1 MPRRRSSAVAP
12 EQKKVEQYEHRGKK
26 RANNPPVGLVTPES
40 DQDAPKK
47 AYAYDPH
54 LDPRL
59 DWSGKAE
66 HKSFEVPTVS
76 LHVHERIDPRTIL
89 EAVRRK
95 ETGPIQASLFDQ
107 PSENPPLREAL
118 DFYKHPHGW
127 SNRLIAGDS
136 LLAMN
141 SLLEKE
147 GLADQVQ
154 TIYIDPP
161 YGVRYGSNFQPF
173 VNQRDVRDGRDTDLT
188 REPEMIR
195 AFRDTWELDLHSYLT
210 YLRDRLLL
218 ARSLLHPTGSVFVQI
233 GVDNLHHVRE
243 VMDEVFRAENFCGV
257 IVLQKTSGQSS
268 ELLPSVADY
277 LLWYAKDRNQVK
289 YRQLY
294 LDKEFGGAGATNYE
308 FVRLPDRTYRRMNA
322 EEKAD
327 PAALPAG
334 ARIYRRSPLTSQG
347 FRQNTTV
354 PYTFNGKTYHPGAN
368 GNWKTTVEGLDQL
381 AKLDRLE
388 AYGET
393 LSFRRFIDDFPVFPL
408 TNVWA
413 DTATGGY
420 TDPKIYVVQTNT
432 KIIARC
438 VLMTS
443 DPSDLVL
450 DPTCGSGTTAY
461 VAEQFGRRWIT
472 CDTSRVA
479 VTLAKQRL
487 MTVVYDYYQLA
498 HPDEG
503 VASGFRYR
511 TIPHVMLGALAN
523 SEPTSEEQLHD
534 QPLPDKSK
542 LRVSG
547 PFTVEAVPAPV
558 VRPVEELPEEPADDA
573 SIARTGLTLRQ
584 SEWRTHIARAGIRG
598 RGGAKIEFSRVEP
611 QGGTRYLNAL
621 AETKDEKPQTVAISF
636 GPEYAPLEQR
646 QVELAW
652 EEARGLSPR
661 PDILL
666 FAAFQFD
673 PEAAKDIDEL
683 DPKKTG
689 MTFLRVQM
697 DSDLLVDDL
706 RKKSAG
712 DHSFWLIGQPD
723 VQLQKVDGGKYKVEV
738 TGFDYYDPR
747 TGSIDSGDTSKI
759 AMWLLDTDYDGRSL
773 LPRQVFFPMAGEKA
787 GWSKLA
793 KDLKAVVDE
802 DLLEAYRGTTSLP
815 FEPGAHKRAAVK
827 IVDDRGIESLK
838 LLELE

>member
-1 MPRRRSSAVAP
+1 MPHRRSPAVAP
-12 EQKKVEQYEHRGKK
+12 EQKTVEQYEHRGKK
-26 RANNPPVGLVTPES
+26 RANNPPVGLVTPDS
-40 DQDAPKK
+40 DRDEPKK
-47 AYAYDPH
+47 KYAYDSH
-54 LDPRL
+54 LDPKL
-59 DWSGKAE
+59 EWSGKAE
-66 HKSFEVPTVS
+66 RMSFQVATVS

-89 EAVRRK
+89 DAVRRK
-95 ETGPIQASLFDQ
+95 QTGPIQASLFDQ

-118 DFYKHPHGW
+118 DFYQHPHGW

-136 LLAMN
+136 LLVIN

-147 GLADQVQ
+147 GLGEQVQ

-173 VNQRDVRDGRDTDLT
+173 VNQRDVHDGRDTDLT
-188 REPEMIR
+188 REPEMVR
-195 AFRDTWELDLHSYLT
+195 AFRDTWELGLHSYLT

-218 ARSLLHPTGSVFVQI
+218 SRMLLHPSGSVFVQI

-243 VMDEVFRAENFCGV
+243 VMDEVFRGENFCGV
-257 IVLQKTSGQSS
+257 IVLQKTSGQTS

-277 LLWYAKDRNQVK
+277 VLWYAKDKKQVK

-308 FVRLPDRTYRRMNA
+308 FVRVPDGAHRRMNA

-327 PAALPAG
+327 PGVLPAG
-334 ARIYRRSPLTSQG
+334 SRIYRRSPLTSQG

-354 PYTFNGKTYHPGAN
+354 PYVFKGKTYHPGAN
-368 GNWKTTVEGLDQL
+368 GNWKTTVEGLDRL
-381 AKLDRLE
+381 AELDRLE

-393 LSFRRFIDDFPVFPL
+393 LSFRRFIEDFPVFPL

-443 DPSDLVL
+443 DPGDLVF

-461 VAEQFGRRWIT
+461 VAEQYGRRWIT

-498 HPDEG
+498 HPEEG
-503 VASGFRYR
+503 VASGFRLK
-511 TIPHVMLGALAN
+511 TVPHVQLGALAN
-523 SEPTSEEQLHD
+523 KEPTTEEQLHD
-534 QPLPDKSK
+534 QPLVDKSK

-558 VRPVEELPEEPADDA
+558 VRPIEELPEEPANDA
-573 SIARTGLTLRQ
+573 SVARTGPTLRQ
-584 SEWRTHIARAGIRG
+584 TEWRAHIQRAGIRG
-598 RGGAKIEFSRVEP
+598 RAGAKIEFSRVEP
-611 QGGTRYLNAL
+611 QGGTRYIHAI
-621 AETKDEKPQTVAISF
+621 AETKDAKPQVVAISF

-652 EEARGLSPR
+652 EEARELSPR
-661 PDILL
+661 PTILL

-697 DSDLLVDDL
+697 DTDLLVDDL
-706 RKKSAG
+706 RKKGAG

-723 VQLQKVDGGKYKVEV
+723 VKLQKVDGGKFTIEV
-738 TGFDYYDPR
+738 AGFDYYDPR
-747 TGSIDSGDTSKI
+747 SGAIDSGDTSKI
-759 AMWLLDTDYDGRSL
+759 AMWMLDTDYDGRSL
-773 LPRQVFFPMAGEKA
+773 LPQQVFFPMAGDKD

-793 KDLKAVVDE
+793 NALKAVVDE
-802 DLLEAYRGTTSLP
+802 EMLKAYRGTTSLP
-815 FEPGAHKRAAVK
+815 FEAGAHRRAAVK